1 MSSSPTTA
9 QTRPAVYTFARWD
22 RRDAATLGLRA
33 RPQDLKYYLRVAHRG
48 NGLTIP
54 LPMRPPEGRTL
65 AHLQAIVAF
74 MDSHECSQMELPLKV
89 WRLTRDFAMTFHA
102 FWSDGRTEVSATRQ
116 EICALLMHTTP
127 YRRLP
132 LIPNATEELTDVMA
146 YAKTSMPWDVFRAPY
161 VSPRAAWLAADTITA
176 DCTFATRGVCVRF
189 TLDGDLEEQA
199 GDVPA
204 GEASVPVG
212 IDDRPGSPLHTTRD
226 ARECCDITIVI
237 GSLPKLPPGILAH
250 ISLPSTSL

>member
-1 MSSSPTTA
+1 
-9 QTRPAVYTFARWD
+9 
-22 RRDAATLGLRA
+22 
-33 RPQDLKYYLRVAHRG
+33 
-48 NGLTIP
+48 
-54 LPMRPPEGRTL
+54 MRPPEGRTL

-146 YAKTSMPWDVFRAPY
+146 YAKTSMPWVSALRSCIAARVLRHTDRTCFALLTSRRA
-161 VSPRAAWLAADTITA
+161 RLGLLQ
-176 DCTFATRGVCVRF
+176 TR
-189 TLDGDLEEQA
+189 
-199 GDVPA
+199 
-204 GEASVPVG
+204 
-212 IDDRPGSPLHTTRD
+212 SPLTVPSRRAEYAFVSLSTATWRNKQETCLL
-226 ARECCDITIVI
+226 ARRVCPWE
-237 GSLPKLPPGILAH
+237 
-250 ISLPSTSL
+250 

>member
-1 MSSSPTTA
+1 MFADGVTA
-9 QTRPAVYTFARWD
+9 ESVAPYP
-22 RRDAATLGLRA
+22 GLRH
-33 RPQDLKYYLRVAHRG
+33 DLPCLLERRAHGGQRDSSRD
-48 NGLTIP
+48 
-54 LPMRPPEGRTL
+54 MRPPH
-65 AHLQAIVAF
+65 AHHTVPEAPP
-74 MDSHECSQMELPLKV
+74 DSECNGGI
-89 WRLTRDFAMTFHA
+89 
-102 FWSDGRTEVSATRQ
+102 DGRDGVREDIHAVGECFEVLYRGTRPETHRQ
-116 EICALLMHTTP
+116 
-127 YRRLP
+127 
-132 LIPNATEELTDVMA
+132 
-146 YAKTSMPWDVFRAPY
+146 DVFRAPY